1 MKKFN
6 SKPGLEIFIPLAV
19 ILLYCIYQTTMH
31 ANWLGLF
38 VVVLVILF
46 FVYLVRSTSYV
57 ISGEVLQVKCGFFYE
72 KIIDVNKIKT
82 IKEVADFFGSPATS
96 VNKVEI
102 KYNDK
107 ESVAIS
113 PVHPADFI
121 TTLLHINP
129 AIEIR

>member
-1 MKKFN
+1 MKKFS
-6 SKPGLEIFIPLAV
+6 SKPGLEIFLPLAV
-19 ILLYCIYQTTMH
+19 VLLYCIYQATRH
-31 ANWLGLF
+31 SNWMGLF
-38 VVVLVILF
+38 IIVLVILF
-46 FVYLVRSTSYV
+46 FVWLVRSTNYI

-82 IKEVADFFGSPATS
+82 IKEVSHFFSSPATS
-96 VNKVEI
+96 INKVKI

-113 PVHPADFI
+113 PLHQADFI
-121 TTLLHINP
+121 TMLLHINP

>member
-1 MKKFN
+1 MKRFS
-6 SKPGLEIFIPLAV
+6 SKIGLEIFLPLAV
-19 ILLYCIYQTTMH
+19 LLLFCIYQAATH
-31 ANWLGLF
+31 SDWIGF
-38 VVVLVILF
+38 FIIVLVILF

-72 KIIDVNKIKT
+72 KIIDVRKIKT
-82 IKEVADFFGSPATS
+82 IKEVSDFFGSPATS
-96 VNKVEI
+96 IKKVEI

-113 PVHPADFI
+113 PTHKADFI